1 MKYTRDE
8 ALKEIRRRA
17 KVIRQKRDR
26 KMASLFATTACISLI
41 ALLAVIGKFAGS
53 EVSGIP
59 GAYGSF
65 ILSASTGGYVLAG
78 ILGFVL
84 GVSVTLF
91 IKYLKKKN
99 AEGLKNQFCP
109 VSRHI
114 RDVFFCAVHPSGV

>member
-53 EVSGIP
+53 EVSGMP

-65 ILSASTGGYVLAG
+65 ILSARTGGYVLSG

-99 AEGLKNQFCP
+99 KDNLEQ
-109 VSRHI
+109 R
-114 RDVFFCAVHPSGV
+114 SGN